1 MVTSLRDLFTPMFSY
16 VLLFVRTTGTERS
29 FTTLQQDLDALLAE
43 QERLVKR
50 HDIPAADYDRAR
62 FAVVAWAD
70 EAIVGHAHDVNR
82 ELAQSWKRSPLQ
94 KRLYGTTNAGEEFF
108 DRLAVVPVGDT
119 AVREIYHLCLCLGF
133 RGRFYDESQEHK
145 LLQLRRELAQ
155 HLPESIPDL
164 IELERSGAR
173 LTPQPYDVT
182 PPAPRRPARSLA
194 LLWAT
199 LASAA
204 LAALVFFLLPRGP
217 APRTPPEILADLETR
232 VRGFECSAI
241 TVNYEDRTGTVALAG
256 HVESEA
262 QRAQVQTAVRA
273 VPEVGDV
280 RETLSVMPRPFC
292 EVVELLDPLRLRAQQ
307 AGAGLVV
314 GLPKGCNTVYRLG
327 DGLVFEVSARRPLQ
341 HVYLD
346 YYVADRETVGHL
358 YPGPGDG
365 DAGVAGTTL
374 TVGGPESAT
383 KWQVEPPFGTELVTV
398 ITSPKPILAGRPPSE
413 RAGLYL
419 DALRAALPNDGAS
432 TEIGAAYC
440 FISTEDKD

>member
-1 MVTSLRDLFTPMFSY
+1 MRTTLRDLFTPVFSY
-16 VLLFVRTTGTERS
+16 VLLFIRTPGTDRS
-29 FTTLQQDLDALLAE
+29 SATLQQDLDALLAE

-50 HDIPAADYDRAR
+50 HDLPAADYDRAR

-70 EAIVGHAHDVNR
+70 EAIVGHAHDTNR
-82 ELAQSWKRSPLQ
+82 ELAQNWKRSPLQ

-108 DRLAVVPVGDT
+108 ERLAAIPVSDEG
-119 AVREIYHLCLCLGF
+119 VREIFHLCLCLGF
-133 RGRFYDESQEHK
+133 RGRYYDESQEHK

-155 HLPESIPDL
+155 HLPEPIPDL
-164 IELERSGAR
+164 LELERSGAR

-182 PPAPRRPARSLA
+182 APARRRPARSLA

-232 VRGFECSAI
+232 TRGFECSTI
-241 TVNYEDRTGTVALAG
+241 TVAYEDRTGAASLAG

-262 QRAQVQTAVRA
+262 QRAQVQQAVRA
-273 VPEVGDV
+273 VPEVRDV
-280 RETLSVMPRPFC
+280 RDTLSIMPRPFC
-292 EVVELLDPLRLRAQQ
+292 EVVELLDPLRARAQQ
-307 AGAGLVV
+307 AGVGLAV

-327 DGLVFEVSARRPLQ
+327 DNLVFQVSARRPLQ
-341 HVYLD
+341 HVYVD
-346 YYVADRETVGHL
+346 YYVADRDTVGHL

-365 DAGVAGTTL
+365 DTGIAGTTL
-374 TVGGPESAT
+374 TIGGPDSVT

-398 ITSPKPILAGRPPSE
+398 ITSPKPILTSRPPSE
-413 RAGLYL
+413 RAGVYL
-419 DALRAALPNDGAS
+419 DALRAALPSDGTS
-432 TEIGAAYC
+432 TEVGAAYC
-440 FISTEDKD
+440 FISTENKD